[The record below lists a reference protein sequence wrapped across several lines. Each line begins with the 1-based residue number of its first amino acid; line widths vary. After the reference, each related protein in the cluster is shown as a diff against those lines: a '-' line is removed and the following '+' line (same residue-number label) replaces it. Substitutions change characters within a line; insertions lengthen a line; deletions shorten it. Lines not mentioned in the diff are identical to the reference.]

1 MGNVSVRRLFLAAG
15 DYKWIFGEKDNIMI
29 SEGYRHGAVKD
40 EKGKNIRKNDS

>member
-1 MGNVSVRRLFLAAG
+1 VNQGFLDAD
-15 DYKWIFGEKDNIMI
+15 DYKWIFEEKDNIMI